1 MEASNAVAAII
12 LIDKIVKAK
21 KITSLLNMLN
31 TTTNFIRL
39 IASVL
44 VRT

>member
-21 KITSLLNMLN
+21 KTTSLRNMPN

>member
-12 LIDKIVKAK
+12 LIDKIVKVK
-21 KITSLLNMLN
+21 KTASLLNMPN